1 MSRSARYTGPFG
13 DGPHDFQLNI
23 AELEELQEK
32 CDAGP
37 EEIFHRI
44 SEGRWRVADIRET
57 IRLGLKGAGMVALT
71 ARAMVDRYAGPG
83 QLADNKELATCIL
96 AAALVGAPDE
106 DVPSGEMQG
115 ETESPSPDE
124 NSGSQTS
131 TKSAA
136 PSATR
141 RRKSARAASGS

>member
-13 DGPHDFQLNI
+13 DGPHDFKLNI
-23 AELEELQEK
+23 IELEELQELT
-32 CDAGP
+32 DAGP
-37 EEIFHRI
+37 EEVFHRV

-57 IRLGLKGAGMVALT
+57 IRLGLKGAGMAPLA
-71 ARAMVDRYAGPG
+71 ARAMIDRYAGPG
-83 QLADNKELATCIL
+83 QLADNKELVTCIL

-115 ETESPSPDE
+115 ESDRSPDE
-124 NSGSQTS
+124 SSGSRTS
-131 TKSAA
+131 TKSEA

-141 RRKSARAASGS
+141 QRKSAKAASGS

>member
-13 DGPHDFQLNI
+13 DGPHDFQLRI
-23 AELEELQEK
+23 AELEELQELT
-32 CDAGP
+32 DAGP
-37 EEIFHRI
+37 EEVFHRI

-115 ETESPSPDE
+115 ESDPSPDE
-124 NSGSQTS
+124 SSGSRTS

-141 RRKSARAASGS
+141 RKKSAKAASGS

>member
-23 AELEELQEK
+23 AELEELQELT
-32 CDAGP
+32 DAGP
-37 EEIFHRI
+37 EEVFHRV

-57 IRLGLKGAGMVALT
+57 VRLGLKGAGMVALT

-115 ETESPSPDE
+115 ESDPSPDE
-124 NSGSQTS
+124 SSGSQTS
-131 TKSAA
+131 TRSAA
-136 PSATR
+136 PSDIHPET
-141 RRKSARAASGS
+141 SDNAASGN